1 MLAQSVQNYVKEGKV
16 INVPYS
22 YPGDHWQTVGA
33 YMQKYFVGET
43 DRATFATEIQDYW
56 TGLAK

>member
-1 MLAQSVQNYVKEGKV
+1 MKEGKV

-33 YMQKYFVGET
+33 LMQKYFAGET